1 MIVGDIVTRNMCG
14 IKTQLK
20 ITEITADKIVCGD
33 WEFDKNT
40 GAEIDEELGWN
51 NERTGSYLEL

>member
-1 MIVGDIVTRNMCG
+1 MCG